1 MSIPTS
7 LDQLTN
13 QLNYGMCAQYNEI
26 NRRIGALNLKIAQA
40 EMSSRLS
47 QMTDCVNVSFYGGI
61 GNQLLASTC
70 NAIPKKLI
78 LESKKLTIEE
88 MDRMLFPVNPI
99 RDWAEREQR
108 KIEEKYSWLKEF

>member
-1 MSIPTS
+1 MYSS
-7 LDQLTN
+7 LDNLTN
-13 QLNYGMCAQYNEI
+13 QSNYGICAQYNEI
-26 NRRIGALNLKIAQA
+26 DRRINALKLEIVQA
-40 EMSSRLS
+40 EINNRLS
-47 QMTDCVNVSFYGGI
+47 RMTDCVNVSFYGGI

-70 NAIPKKLI
+70 NAIPKKSI

-88 MDRMLFPVNPI
+88 MDRILFPVNPI